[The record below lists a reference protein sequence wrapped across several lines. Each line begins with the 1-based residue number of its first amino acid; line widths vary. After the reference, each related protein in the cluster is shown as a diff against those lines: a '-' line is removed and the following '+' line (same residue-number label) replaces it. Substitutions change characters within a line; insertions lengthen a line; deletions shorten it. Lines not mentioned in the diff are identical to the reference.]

1 MNCTRGVLLALLL
14 LLLAPS
20 LHAQTGW
27 SVDRYEGFRANIT
40 SGTNVTTGW
49 TTGNLG
55 NAWDEGEW
63 VPYRLT
69 LQNVNLNNTSFSDIV
84 ICYDFSK
91 GNPSA
96 RFVDLVRG
104 IQVGSSPTGDGWPQ
118 SNGSAYPLTTV
129 AQLQTAQNN
138 QTEYTWT
145 GYTLMNLPNSQ
156 VHRSTGAGYPVGGVT
171 DAERCFIITR
181 QDLLNRGFS
190 GTYTNLYIYFN
201 LHLSQTFIWTLSLQS
216 QLNNP
221 PTNNWGGYLYA
232 APPFS
237 TDSRQGSGYVPG
249 SSGHTYLTQGNRTV
263 SIPIPPAPLGEI
275 SGIKWYDANN
285 NGVRDN
291 NEPVLEG
298 WPIYISTIVGGFPV
312 SYTELTDNAG
322 AYSLT
327 GLPQAIY
334 TVSEKY
340 QGPTSGPNYPTAAFT
355 QTPPSTW
362 DQSYPQINTTVGVAT
377 GIATSAP
384 GLALGYGPESWSVDL
399 SGTVSVQGNVNFG
412 NFVPPPECAVT
423 PASETACLGEQ
434 VTFTAARIAQGTPPY
449 TVSWTG
455 PNNFSASTF
464 AITITAGPNTVGTY
478 TAVLT
483 DANGLQ
489 SQGCS
494 ATLSLY
500 PQPACAITGGPTA
513 VCAFSPGH
521 TYFAPANNT
530 PPVNIVGYSWQVTGN
545 GTIVGP
551 TNGQQLTV
559 DATADGSYTVILTT
573 ESVDGCFSTCSTTVT
588 VNPLPSCII
597 TNTDPVCPGATT
609 VHAGPAN
616 MSGYQWTISGNGTI
630 NGSTTS
636 PTVSVTAGNAN
647 NVSYTLMLTVT
658 DANNCSAMC
667 QATVQ
672 VQDVTPPTMGC
683 ADDQTISCPAPTTL
697 PFTPPT
703 VTDNCDPNPVVII
716 VGDVTTP
723 GSCPQNY
730 SVTRTWR
737 ATDLWGNTAVCSQT
751 IFVVDTQAPVI
762 NNTPPTPL
770 TVECNAVPTAPT
782 LTATDNC
789 DPNPVVTYGETRTNG
804 PCLDTYTLT
813 RTWTATDACGNTSV
827 FVQTIN
833 VQDTTPPVMSGLP
846 QTPITV
852 QCDAVPAPATPTATD
867 NCDTQVD
874 IVYGEVRTNGPC
886 LDTYTLTRTW
896 TATDNCGN
904 TQQFVQTINVQ
915 DTTPPVMS
923 GLPQTPLTVECSAVP
938 APATPTAS
946 DNCDNNVDI
955 VYGEVRT
962 NGPCLDTYT
971 LTRTWTATDNCGN
984 TQQFVQTINVQDT
997 TPPILAG
1004 TPPSPITVECSAVP
1018 NPANVTATDNCDQ
1031 SVDIVYGEV
1040 RTNGPCLDTYTLT
1053 RTWTATDNCGNTA
1066 RFVQTINVQDTTP
1079 PVMSGLPQTPITVEC
1094 SAVPN
1099 PPVVT
1104 ATDNCDANVDI
1115 VYGEVRTNGPC
1126 LDTYTLTRTWTA
1138 TDNCG
1143 NTQRFVQT
1151 INVQDTTPPVM
1162 SGLPQT
1168 PITVQ
1173 CDAVPNPPTVTATDN
1188 CDTQVDI
1195 VYGEVRTNGPCLD
1208 TYTLTR
1214 TWTATDNCGNTQ
1226 RFIQTINVV
1235 DTTPPV
1241 MSGLP
1246 PTPVTVQCSA
1256 VPNPP
1261 VVTATDNC
1269 DTQVDIVYGEV
1280 RTNGPCVDSYT
1291 LTRTWTATDNCG
1303 NTQRFVQTINVV
1315 DTTPPVMS
1323 GLPPTPI
1330 TVQCDNVPNP
1340 PVVTATD
1347 NCDTQVDIVYGEVRT
1362 NGPCL
1367 DTYTLTRTW
1376 TATDNCGN
1384 TQRFV
1389 QTINVQDTTP
1399 PVMSGLPQTPI
1410 TVQCDAVP
1418 APATPTATDN
1428 CDTQV
1433 DIVYGEVRTNGPCL
1447 DTYTLT
1453 RTWTATDN
1461 CGNTQQFVQTI
1472 NVQDTTPP
1480 VMSGLP
1486 QTPITVECSAVPAPA
1501 TPTATDNCDTQVDIV
1516 YGEVRTNGP
1525 CLDTYTLTRTWTATD
1540 NCGNTQQFVQTINV
1554 QDTTPPIFAGTPQ
1567 TPITVEC
1574 SAVPSPANV
1583 TATDNCDQSVD
1594 ITYTE
1599 VRTNGPCL
1607 DTYTLTRTW
1616 IATDNCGNTARF
1628 VQTINVQD
1636 TTPPVMSGLPQTP
1649 ITVECS
1655 AVPNPPVV
1663 TATDNCDTN
1672 VDIVYGEV
1680 RTNGPCLDTY
1690 TLTRTWTATD
1700 NCGNTQQ
1707 FVQTINVQDTTPPVM
1722 SGLPQTPIT
1731 VQCDAVPNPPT
1742 VTATD
1747 NCDTQVDIVYG
1758 EVRTNGPCLDTYTLT
1773 RTWTATDNCGNTQR
1787 FVQTINVQDTTPP
1800 VMSGLPPTP
1809 ITVQCD
1815 AVPNPPVVTAT
1826 DNCDTQVD
1834 IVYGEVRTNGPCLDT
1849 YTLTRT
1855 WTATDNCGNT
1865 QRFVQTI
1872 NVQDTT
1878 PPVMSGLPPTPI
1890 TVQCDNVPN
1899 PPVVT
1904 ATDNCDT
1911 QVDIV
1916 YGEVRTNGPCLDTYT
1931 LTRTWTATDNCGNT
1945 QRFVQTINV
1954 QDTTPPVM
1962 SGLPQTPITV
1972 QCDAVPAPATPTA
1985 TDNCDTQVD
1994 IVYGEV
2000 RTNGPCL
2007 DTYTLTRTWTAT
2019 DNCGNTQ
2026 RFVQTINVQD
2036 TTPPVMSGLP
2046 QTPITVECS
2055 AVPNPPVITATDN
2068 CDANVDIVYG
2078 EVRTNGPCL
2087 DTYTL
2092 TRTWTATDNC
2102 GNTQRF
2108 VQTINVQDTTPP
2120 VMSGLPQTPIT
2131 VQCDA
2136 VPNPPTVT
2144 ATDNCDASVNIVYGE
2159 VRTNGPCLDTYTLT
2173 RTWTATDNCGNT
2185 QQFVQTI
2192 NVQDTTPPVMSGL
2205 PQTPLTVQCDA
2216 VPTPPVVTA
2225 TDNCDASVDIV
2236 YGEVRTN
2243 GPCLDTYTLTRTWT
2257 ATDNCGNTQ
2266 QFVQTINVQ
2275 DTTPPVM
2282 SGLPQTPI
2290 TVECDVVPTPANPTA
2305 TDNCDTNVDIVYNES
2320 RTNGN
2325 CASNYTLTRTWTA
2338 TDNCGN
2344 TQQFVQ
2350 TINVQDTTPPALTS
2364 ASDETVECDGQGNQA
2379 ALTAWLA
2386 NNGGATATD
2395 NCGSVSWSHDFTALS
2410 DLCGATGAATVTFTA
2425 TDECGNTAST
2435 SATFTIE
2442 DTTPP
2447 TWDIIPAD
2455 ATIPCDQQ
2463 VVFTTPTATDNC
2475 GTVTVN
2481 QVGQDVIVPGN
2492 CPQEY
2497 SVSRTWAA
2505 EDECGNTT
2513 GTVTQTITVAD
2524 DVPPVLTAA
2533 PDKDVLCAS
2542 IWDFDDPTVTDNC
2555 DTNPTVTIVSTTTV
2569 VLPSGEKEHTRTW
2582 VATDA
2587 CGNTSLE
2594 VSQVVTEGRC
2604 QYFTLTQG
2612 AYGNANGSWCG
2623 IGHPRRLALIQQLL
2637 SSGPIVLGQPGRS
2650 LTITVNDAQC
2660 VINKLPGGG
2669 PAATLPVGDATFT
2682 NNCSTTIPY
2691 PLQGQRFR
2699 NGLLAQAIT
2708 FALNLRLDP
2717 GLAAFNLPAP
2727 STPYMR
2733 TEDPNYVNGICG
2745 DGDDLGLGTYVVNYI
2760 PPSVLTHLGSNG
2772 TNKTLADLLA
2782 LANTALGGG
2791 STGTVSL
2798 ADISAALDAYNQG
2811 FDEGRFFAGYHAVPP
2826 PKSASAEVM
2835 PSDFQLFQNHPNPFN
2850 PSTTIEYSVPV
2861 NSEVHLTVYNALGN
2875 LVAVLVD
2882 GEVREGR
2889 HSVVWNSRAAGAD
2902 LPSGIYTYRL
2912 IATGSDGR
2920 KFSAVKTMMLVK

>member
-1 MNCTRGVLLALLL
+1 MKCTTGVLLALLT
-14 LLLAPS
+14 LLLAPT

-27 SVDRYEGFRANIT
+27 SVNRYEGFRANIT
-40 SGTNVTTGW
+40 GGTNVTAGW

-55 NAWDEGEW
+55 NSWDEGEW
-63 VPYRLT
+63 VPYRLH
-69 LQNVNLNNTSFSDIV
+69 LQNLNLANPNFSDIV
-84 ICYDFSK
+84 VCYDFTT
-91 GNPSA
+91 GNQSA

-104 IQVGSSPTGDGWPQ
+104 IQAGTSATGVDGWPQ
-118 SNGSAYPLTTV
+118 ANGTAYPLTSV
-129 AQLQTAQNN
+129 AQLNIAQNN
-138 QTEYTWT
+138 QLEYAWT
-145 GYTLMNLPNSQ
+145 GYTLLSLPNTQ
-156 VHRSTGAGYPVGGVT
+156 VHRATGGGVGT
-171 DAERCFIITR
+171 ASDAERCFIITR
-181 QDLLNRGFS
+181 QDLLNAGFS
-190 GTYTNLYIYFN
+190 GTVANLYIYFN

-216 QLNNP
+216 QLDAP
-221 PTNNWGGYLYA
+221 PTDDWGGYLYSL
-232 APPFS
+232 PGFIND
-237 TDSRQGSGYVPG
+237 TRQGSGYVPG

-275 SGIKWYDANN
+275 SGLKWFDANN

-298 WPIYISTIVGGFPV
+298 WPIYISTIIGGIPV

-322 AYSLT
+322 TYGLS
-327 GLPQAIY
+327 GLPQAVY
-334 TVSEKY
+334 TVSEEY
-340 QGPTSGPNYPTAAFT
+340 QGPTTGTNYPVAAFT

-362 DQSYPQINTTVGVAT
+362 DQSYPMLNSTVGVAT

-384 GLALGYGPESWSVDL
+384 GLALGYAPQSWSVDL
-399 SGTVSVQGNVNFG
+399 SGTTSVQGNVNFG
-412 NFVPPPECAVT
+412 NFVPAPECEVT
-423 PASETACLGEQ
+423 PAATTACVGEQ

-464 AITITAGPNTVGTY
+464 AITITAGPNTAGTY

-500 PQPACAITGGPTA
+500 PQPACAITGGPLA
-513 VCAFSPGH
+513 VCAWSTGH
-521 TYFAPANNT
+521 TYFAPLNNT

-551 TNGQQLTV
+551 TTGQQVTV
-559 DATADGSYTVILTT
+559 DATGDGSYTVILTT
-573 ESVDGCFSTCSTTVT
+573 ESTDGCFSTCSTTVT
-588 VNPLPSCII
+588 VNALPSCII

-609 VHAGPAN
+609 VHSGPAN
-616 MSGYQWTISGNGTI
+616 MSGYVWTISGNGTI

-636 PTVSVTAGNAN
+636 QNVSVTAGNTN
-647 NVSYTLMLTVT
+647 NSNYTLTLLVT
-658 DANNCSAMC
+658 DGNNCSAMC
-667 QATVQ
+667 NATVQ

-683 ADDQTISCPAPTTL
+683 ASDQTISCPAPTTL

-703 VTDNCDPNPVVII
+703 VADNCDPNPAVII

-723 GSCPQNY
+723 GSCPQSY

-737 ATDLWGNTAVCSQT
+737 ATDLWGNTAECSQT
-751 IFVVDTQAPVI
+751 VFVVDTQAPTI
-762 NNTPPTPL
+762 NGTPTTPL

-782 LTATDNC
+782 LTATDAC
-789 DPNPVVTYGETRTNG
+789 DPNPTVTYNETRTNG

-813 RTWTATDACGNTSV
+813 RTWTATDACGNTSI

-852 QCDAVPAPATPTATD
+852 QCDAVPAAATPTATD
-867 NCDTQVD
+867 NCDTNVD

-923 GLPQTPLTVECSAVP
+923 GLPQTPITVECSAVPNPPVVTATDNCDTNVDIVYGEVRTNGSCLDTYTLTRTWTATDNCGNTQQFVQTINVQDTTPPVMSGLPQTPITVECSAVP
-938 APATPTAS
+938 AAATPTAT
-946 DNCDNNVDI
+946 DNCDTNVDI

-997 TPPILAG
+997 TPP
-1004 TPPSPITVECSAVP
+1004 
-1018 NPANVTATDNCDQ
+1018 
-1031 SVDIVYGEV
+1031 
-1040 RTNGPCLDTYTLT
+1040 
-1053 RTWTATDNCGNTA
+1053 
-1066 RFVQTINVQDTTP
+1066 
-1079 PVMSGLPQTPITVEC
+1079 VMSGLPQTPITVEC

-1099 PPVVT
+1099 PPTVT
-1104 ATDNCDANVDI
+1104 ATDNCDTNVDI

-1143 NTQRFVQT
+1143 NTQQFVQTINVQDTTPPVMSGLPQTPITVQCDAVPNPPVVTATDNCDTNVDLVYGEVRTNGPCVDTYTLTRTWTATDNCGNTQQFVQT

-1226 RFIQTINVV
+1226 Q
-1235 DTTPPV
+1235 
-1241 MSGLP
+1241 
-1246 PTPVTVQCSA
+1246 
-1256 VPNPP
+1256 
-1261 VVTATDNC
+1261 
-1269 DTQVDIVYGEV
+1269 
-1280 RTNGPCVDSYT
+1280 
-1291 LTRTWTATDNCG
+1291 
-1303 NTQRFVQTINVV
+1303 
-1315 DTTPPVMS
+1315 
-1323 GLPPTPI
+1323 
-1330 TVQCDNVPNP
+1330 
-1340 PVVTATD
+1340 
-1347 NCDTQVDIVYGEVRT
+1347 
-1362 NGPCL
+1362 
-1367 DTYTLTRTW
+1367 
-1376 TATDNCGN
+1376 
-1384 TQRFV
+1384 FV

-1418 APATPTATDN
+1418 AAATPTATDN
-1428 CDTQV
+1428 CDTNV

-1486 QTPITVECSAVPAPA
+1486 STPITVQCDAVPNPP
-1501 TPTATDNCDTQVDIV
+1501 TVTATDNCDTNVDIV

-1540 NCGNTQQFVQTINV
+1540 NCGNTQQ
-1554 QDTTPPIFAGTPQ
+1554 
-1567 TPITVEC
+1567 
-1574 SAVPSPANV
+1574 
-1583 TATDNCDQSVD
+1583 
-1594 ITYTE
+1594 
-1599 VRTNGPCL
+1599 
-1607 DTYTLTRTW
+1607 
-1616 IATDNCGNTARF
+1616 F

-1731 VQCDAVPNPPT
+1731 VECSAVPN
-1742 VTATD
+1742 
-1747 NCDTQVDIVYG
+1747 
-1758 EVRTNGPCLDTYTLT
+1758 
-1773 RTWTATDNCGNTQR
+1773 
-1787 FVQTINVQDTTPP
+1787 
-1800 VMSGLPPTP
+1800 
-1809 ITVQCD
+1809 
-1815 AVPNPPVVTAT
+1815 
-1826 DNCDTQVD
+1826 
-1834 IVYGEVRTNGPCLDT
+1834 
-1849 YTLTRT
+1849 
-1855 WTATDNCGNT
+1855 
-1865 QRFVQTI
+1865 
-1872 NVQDTT
+1872 
-1878 PPVMSGLPPTPI
+1878 
-1890 TVQCDNVPN
+1890 
-1899 PPVVT
+1899 
-1904 ATDNCDT
+1904 
-1911 QVDIV
+1911 
-1916 YGEVRTNGPCLDTYT
+1916 
-1931 LTRTWTATDNCGNT
+1931 
-1945 QRFVQTINV
+1945 
-1954 QDTTPPVM
+1954 
-1962 SGLPQTPITV
+1962 
-1972 QCDAVPAPATPTA
+1972 PATPTA
-1985 TDNCDTQVD
+1985 TDNCDT
-1994 IVYGEV
+1994 
-2000 RTNGPCL
+2000 
-2007 DTYTLTRTWTAT
+2007 
-2019 DNCGNTQ
+2019 
-2026 RFVQTINVQD
+2026 
-2036 TTPPVMSGLP
+2036 
-2046 QTPITVECS
+2046 
-2055 AVPNPPVITATDN
+2055 
-2068 CDANVDIVYG
+2068 NVDITFN
-2078 EVRTNGPCL
+2078 E
-2087 DTYTL
+2087 
-2092 TRTWTATDNC
+2092 
-2102 GNTQRF
+2102 
-2108 VQTINVQDTTPP
+2108 
-2120 VMSGLPQTPIT
+2120 S
-2131 VQCDA
+2131 
-2136 VPNPPTVT
+2136 
-2144 ATDNCDASVNIVYGE
+2144 
-2159 VRTNGPCLDTYTLT
+2159 RTNGPCLDTYTLT

-2205 PQTPLTVQCDA
+2205 PQTPITVECSA
-2216 VPTPPVVTA
+2216 VPPAATPTA
-2225 TDNCDASVDIV
+2225 TDNCDTNVDIV

-2290 TVECDVVPTPANPTA
+2290 TVECDAVPSAATPTA
-2305 TDNCDTNVDIVYNES
+2305 TDNCDTNVDIAYNES

-2350 TINVQDTTPPALTS
+2350 TINVQDTTPPAVTS

-2379 ALTAWLA
+2379 ALAAWLA
-2386 NNGGATATD
+2386 SNGGATATD
-2395 NCGSVSWSHDFTALS
+2395 NCGSVNWSNDFTGLS

-2435 SATFTIE
+2435 MATFTIE

-2447 TWDIIPAD
+2447 TWDNIPAN

-2497 SVSRTWAA
+2497 SVTRTWAA

-2513 GTVTQTITVAD
+2513 GTVSQTITVVD

-2542 IWDFDDPTVTDNC
+2542 VWDFDDPTVTDNC

-2569 VLPSGEKEHTRTW
+2569 VLSTGEKEHTRTW

-2623 IGHPRRLALIQQLL
+2623 TGHPRRLALIQQLL
-2637 SSGPIVLGQPGRS
+2637 ASGPIVLGLPGQS
-2650 LTITVNDAQC
+2650 LTITANDAQC
-2660 VINKLPGGG
+2660 VINKLPGAG
-2669 PAATLPVGDATFT
+2669 PAATLPVGDAAFN

-2699 NGLLAQAIT
+2699 NGFLTQAIT

-2717 GLAAFNLPAP
+2717 GLATFNLPAP

-2733 TEDPNYVNGICG
+2733 TEDPDYINGICG
-2745 DGDDLGLGTYVVNYI
+2745 DGDDVGLGTFVVNYI
-2760 PPSVLTHLGSNG
+2760 PPSVLTYLGSNG

-2791 STGTVSL
+2791 STGNVSL

-2811 FDEGRFFAGYHAVPP
+2811 FDEGRFFAGYHSVPP
-2826 PKSASAEVM
+2826 PKSASTEVI

-2861 NSEVHLTVYNALGN
+2861 NSTVHLAVYNSLGN

-2889 HSVVWNSRAAGAD
+2889 HSVTWNSRANGAD

-2912 IATGSDGR
+2912 IATAENG
-2920 KFSAVKTMMLVK
+2920 KQFSAVKTMMLVK